1 MQRSENK
8 EKDREIEK
16 KRTGR
21 RTKMREGYREVEK
34 EKKNRE
40 IDT

>member
-16 KRTGR
+16 KRAGR
-21 RTKMREGYREVEK
+21 RTKTREGYREVEK
-34 EKKNRE
+34 EKQNRE